1 MKKQKMRKAT
11 AICLALGMT
20 FMSMGQAF
28 ANEGTQTT
36 EATSSVEWIDETEV
50 ETELEPVTESEVITE
65 PETETP
71 ENEISESEI
80 QNTEVSET
88 REMEETE
95 TETQEVET
103 EVTIEEEITEA
114 ETEEVIDQEEDV
126 VSQGVFFNDSLSEEQ
141 REQVL
146 EEISQIERPENYLAG
161 TCNSQEECVSY
172 LRGQMSWHY
181 QYIEFKLYSNTYYAD
196 NGRANLWH
204 DFLDKAWEHTGV
216 SYEGDSIRYDYNAY
230 NGGSVACEILGSN
243 RYQYTFIYRIPYKS
257 NTEQEQALRVAV
269 RNKTAE
275 LCKGASS
282 DYEKIRRIYDFI
294 CKTVS
299 FDHTHGE
306 SYFLRYTAYAAMM
319 NHTSV
324 CQGYATLFYRM
335 CLEAGIDARVV
346 TSRSLGHSWNIV
358 RLGNVYYYVDAAWDE
373 YASKKSAL
381 KKNLNWFLKSS
392 ADFPDHGN
400 DKEVMSL
407 MPLSSY
413 PMSQKSYSVPK
424 EDRMYVGLYSV
435 NDTWYYFEGEN
446 INRNFSDLCLY
457 NGNWYYVQN
466 GVLNWNY
473 TGLARH
479 SGSWYY
485 VKNGCV
491 DWNYTGLTQYY
502 GTWYYVQKGMLKW
515 SYTGLTKY
523 NGTWYYIENSVLTW
537 RYYGLIQYGRKWY
550 YIEKSCLN
558 WDYTGLVLHNDDW
571 YYVQNGIL
579 NMNYSG
585 LTRYNKKWYYVEKG
599 VLNWAYTGL
608 TQYYG
613 TWYYIEK
620 GVLNWTYTGLT
631 NYYGTWYYMEQ
642 GVLNW
647 GYTGLTNFHGTWY
660 YVEKGVLN
668 WDYTGFT
675 DYYGTRYYVKN
686 SVMSWN
692 YTTFDMQRASAI
704 SDRFAISPVNVGR
717 ILVMYGHKFS
727 SSLNL
732 WEWDGESTTW
742 IFEKIDGN
750 SNRKMKVDLTTGI
763 GKLYYKEIYY
773 GSVNLVTKQ
782 VVDGSSIKRFFSN
795 YVPDNGWVTR
805 AFTWKE
811 CGGTSVRIGGV
822 ESLGKTDVQHI
833 FGCKNSVT
841 VKHIGT
847 NAKNRPIFKVT
858 DEYGNPLGYVVA
870 DSTYNYFDVYDMH
883 CVHIGASSVMS

>member
-1 MKKQKMRKAT
+1 MKKQKLKKVT
-11 AICLALGMT
+11 AICLALGM
-20 FMSMGQAF
+20 MLMPMGQAF
-28 ANEGTQTT
+28 ANEKVQTT
-36 EATSSVEWIDETEV
+36 EATSTVEWVDEV
-50 ETELEPVTESEVITE
+50 EVGTESEVITE
-65 PETETP
+65 PETTLAVTSEVEIQESSEEETMP
-71 ENEISESEI
+71 ATMESVQEIETVEASKTETSETENSESDVSSTEVFEI
-80 QNTEVSET
+80 Q
-88 REMEETE
+88 EMEETE
-95 TETQEVET
+95 TQELDVEETT
-103 EVTIEEEITEA
+103 EEEI
-114 ETEEVIDQEEDV
+114 EEVIDREEDA

-172 LRGQMSWHY
+172 LREQMSWRY

-457 NGNWYYVQN
+457 NGSWYYVQN
-466 GVLNWNY
+466 GVLDWNY
-473 TGLARH
+473 SGLTRH

-502 GTWYYVQKGMLKW
+502 GTWYYVRKGVLDW
-515 SYTGLTKY
+515 NYTGLTKY
-523 NGTWYYIENSVLTW
+523 YGTWYYVQNGVLTW
-537 RYYGLIQYGRKWY
+537 KYYGLAQYGGSWY
-550 YIEKSCLN
+550 YVKKSCLN
-558 WDYTGLVLHNDDW
+558 WNYTGLVLHNGYW
-571 YYVQNGIL
+571 YYVQNGTL
-579 NMNYSG
+579 NRNYNG
-585 LTRYNKKWYYVEKG
+585 LTQYNKNWYYVEKG

-620 GVLNWTYTGLT
+620 GMLKRGYSGLTNYYGTWYYVENGILNWTYTGLT
-631 NYYGTWYYMEQ
+631 NYYGTWYY
-642 GVLNW
+642 
-647 GYTGLTNFHGTWY
+647 
-660 YVEKGVLN
+660 VEKGVLN
-668 WDYTGFT
+668 WSYI
-675 DYYGTRYYVKN
+675 GTITYNGVKYYVKN
-686 SVMSWN
+686 GVATRAKNVTVKFNNWYESN
-692 YTTFDMQRASAI
+692 GHGRYTE
-704 SDRFAISPVNVGR
+704 
-717 ILVMYGHKFS
+717 Y
-727 SSLNL
+727 
-732 WEWDGESTTW
+732 
-742 IFEKIDGN
+742 
-750 SNRKMKVDLTTGI
+750 
-763 GKLYYKEIYY
+763 GKLYGMDDAGNILWEYIPKAGVAAELSHYINIGRYEDRYYFNEDQIIY
-773 GSVNLVTKQ
+773 
-782 VVDGSSIKRFFSN
+782 
-795 YVPDNGWVTR
+795 
-805 AFTWKE
+805 
-811 CGGTSVRIGGV
+811 C
-822 ESLGKTDVQHI
+822 
-833 FGCKNSVT
+833 
-841 VKHIGT
+841 
-847 NAKNRPIFKVT
+847 
-858 DEYGNPLGYVVA
+858 
-870 DSTYNYFDVYDMH
+870 FDVYSGKILWTNRD
-883 CVHIGASSVMS
+883 ASFGTTLFDDNGLLYVASWYENTLCIISSEGKTLVKVNKLRSGKWDSVPSSMKLVNNKVLKVTYESGYVIYVQLNKLY

>member
-1 MKKQKMRKAT
+1 MKKQKMRRAT

-28 ANEGTQTT
+28 ANEETQTT
-36 EATSSVEWIDETEV
+36 ETTTSVEWIDETEV
-50 ETELEPVTESEVITE
+50 ESEVITE
-65 PETETP
+65 PETVPETTSVVTSELETVP
-71 ENEISESEI
+71 ATAETVQEIETVPASETEIFETESSESEVPS
-80 QNTEVSET
+80 TEASET
-88 REMEETE
+88 KELETEETE
-95 TETQEVET
+95 EET
-103 EVTIEEEITEA
+103 EEET
-114 ETEEVIDQEEDV
+114 TEEVIDREEDV

-146 EEISQIERPENYLAG
+146 EEINQIERPENYLAG
-161 TCNSQEECVSY
+161 ICNSQEECISY
-172 LRGQMSWHY
+172 LRERMSWRY

-196 NGRANLWH
+196 NDRANLWH
-204 DFLDKAWEHTGV
+204 DFLYKAWEHTGV

-230 NGGSVACEILGSN
+230 DGGSIACEILGSN
-243 RYQYTFIYRIPYKS
+243 RYQYTFIYRISYKI

-299 FDHTHGE
+299 FDHIHGE

-373 YASKKSAL
+373 YASKKSVL

-424 EDRMYVGLYSV
+424 EDRMYVGLYSI
-435 NDTWYYFEGEN
+435 NGTWYYVEGET
-446 INRNFSDLCLY
+446 INRNFSELCLY
-457 NGNWYYVQN
+457 NGSWYYVQN
-466 GVLNWNY
+466 GVLNWDY
-473 TGLARH
+473 TGLAKH
-479 SGSWYY
+479 SGNWYY

-491 DWNYTGLTQYY
+491 DWTYTGLTQYY

-537 RYYGLIQYGRKWY
+537 RYYGLIQYGRTWY

-558 WDYTGLVLHNDDW
+558 WNYTGLVLHNDDW
-571 YYVQNGIL
+571 YYVQNGTL
-579 NMNYSG
+579 NRNYSG

-599 VLNWAYTGL
+599 VLNWGYTGL
-608 TQYYG
+608 VKYYE
-613 TWYYIEK
+613 TWYYVEK
-620 GVLNWTYTGLT
+620 GVLNWIYTGLT
-631 NYYGTWYYMEQ
+631 KYYGTWYYMER

-647 GYTGLTNFHGTWY
+647 NYTGLTNYYGTWY

-668 WDYTGFT
+668 WDYTGLT
-675 DYYGTRYYVKN
+675 NYYGTWYYVEKGVLNRKYTGTITYNGVKYYVKN
-686 SVMSWN
+686 GIATHAKNV
-692 YTTFDMQRASAI
+692 TVKFD
-704 SDRFAISPVNVGR
+704 NWYEG
-717 ILVMYGHKFS
+717 
-727 SSLNL
+727 
-732 WEWDGESTTW
+732 ST
-742 IFEKIDGN
+742 EH
-750 SNRKMKVDLTTGI
+750 
-763 GKLYYKEIYY
+763 GKLY
-773 GSVNLVTKQ
+773 G
-782 VVDGSSIKRFFSN
+782 VD
-795 YVPDNGWVTR
+795 DNGNTLWEYIPKAGVAATLSHYIDIGR
-805 AFTWKE
+805 CEDRYYFNE
-811 CGGTSVRIGGV
+811 DRI
-822 ESLGKTDVQHI
+822 I
-833 FGCKNSVT
+833 YC
-841 VKHIGT
+841 
-847 NAKNRPIFKVT
+847 
-858 DEYGNPLGYVVA
+858 
-870 DSTYNYFDVYDMH
+870 FDVYSGKILWINRDADF
-883 CVHIGASSVMS
+883 GATLFDDSGLLYVASWYGNTLCIISSEGKTLAKVNKLKPGKLDSDSVPSKLKLINNKVLKVTYWNGDVVYVQLGQLY